1 MTIPAE
7 PAPATVSVNA
17 NIHRLSRVSS
27 EVLVLEPGN
36 SEWWAALIFLALTPV
51 VLAVCLLKRADL
63 RLTIGLTLFPVFGAA
78 GCGVGAFCFHKFG
91 TRARF
96 DRDTRKVSVT
106 GARHGSGFRYT
117 WDQIQAVQFCAGK
130 REPGQGTAHPYQVN
144 LVVGT
149 NPPSR
154 LNLLNSRGKK
164 PLRRIAAEI
173 AAFLGVPFYV
183 GTQPE

>member
-1 MTIPAE
+1 
-7 PAPATVSVNA
+7 
-17 NIHRLSRVSS
+17 
-27 EVLVLEPGN
+27 
-36 SEWWAALIFLALTPV
+36 
-51 VLAVCLLKRADL
+51 
-63 RLTIGLTLFPVFGAA
+63 
-78 GCGVGAFCFHKFG
+78 
-91 TRARF
+91 
-96 DRDTRKVSVT
+96 VSVT

-173 AAFLGVPFYV
+173 SAFLGVPFYV